1 MALAASFD
9 SNIVP
14 VPSALL
20 IDPARI
26 EAEIDSAL
34 VTRVRRLV
42 EKYPDRTLTVLRG
55 WMAEGR

>member
-1 MALAASFD
+1 MALAASAEAAAA
-9 SNIVP
+9 P

-26 EAEIDSAL
+26 AAEIDSAL
-34 VTRVRRLV
+34 VVRVRRLV
-42 EKYPDRTLTVLRG
+42 EKYPDRALSVVRA

>member
-1 MALAASFD
+1 MALAASAETLAA
-9 SNIVP
+9 P

-42 EKYPDRTLTVLRG
+42 EKYPDRALAVVRA
-55 WMAEGR
+55 WMAEDP

>member
-9 SNIVP
+9 SNAAP

-42 EKYPDRTLTVLRG
+42 EKYPDRALAVVRTWV
-55 WMAEGR
+55 AEGR